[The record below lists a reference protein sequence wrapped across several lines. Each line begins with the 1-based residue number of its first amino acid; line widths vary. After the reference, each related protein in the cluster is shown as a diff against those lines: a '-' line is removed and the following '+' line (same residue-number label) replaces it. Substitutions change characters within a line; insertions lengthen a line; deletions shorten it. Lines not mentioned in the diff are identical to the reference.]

1 VTERRLEGQVAIVT
15 GGSSGIGRAACL
27 ALAQEGARVA
37 VVGRSVERT
46 AETVAL
52 MRARSGA
59 DAGTSL
65 SLRLDV
71 RREED
76 MAEMA
81 RRTLEAFGRIDIL
94 VASAGISLG
103 TSSLA
108 GRAAVVDLPAAAW
121 DEIMETNLKG
131 MFLSN
136 RAVLPAMAAQ
146 HRGEIVNVSSSL
158 GTTAGWAYASAY
170 CASKFG
176 VMGLSEALA
185 EEARP
190 FGIRVQ
196 VLVPD
201 AVDTPML
208 QRSHLAI
215 FTALT
220 PEEVARLIVRMV
232 CAPEDMT
239 LVEPLIAPF
248 SDKPQPGRRNVFG
261 R

>member
-1 VTERRLEGQVAIVT
+1 MTEPRLQDQVAIVT
-15 GGSSGIGRAACL
+15 GGSSGIGRAACV
-27 ALAQEGARVA
+27 ALAEEGARVV
-37 VVGRSVERT
+37 VVGRNPERVE
-46 AETVAL
+46 ETVNL
-52 MRARSGA
+52 MRARSKA
-59 DAGTSL
+59 KHDAFLG
-65 SLRLDV
+65 LRLDV

-81 RRTLEAFGRIDIL
+81 RRTLDAFGGIDIL

-103 TSSLA
+103 TSSLS
-108 GRAAVVDLPAAAW
+108 GRAAVVDLPVAAW
-121 DEIMETNLKG
+121 DEIIETNLKG
-131 MFLSN
+131 MFLCN
-136 RAVLPAMAAQ
+136 RAVLPAMTARR
-146 HRGEIVNVSSSL
+146 RGEIVNVSSSL

-185 EEARP
+185 EEARS

-208 QRSHLAI
+208 KRSHLAI

-232 CAPEDMT
+232 CAPEDLT
-239 LVEPLIAPF
+239 LVDPLIAPF
-248 SDKPQPGRRNVFG
+248 SEKPIPGRRNVFG
-261 R
+261 K